1 MAIATGKLYSVK
13 ASTTLNV
20 GKTARLE
27 LKGSPLS
34 IIVYGSEELQDSVAN
49 MTACTEELT
58 ESSYYS
64 LDTLP
69 TYIAFIGTATRIN
82 IGGYD
87 LTLVGD
93 IS

>member
-1 MAIATGKLYSVK
+1 MALATGKLYSVK
-13 ASTTLNV
+13 ASTSQQI

-34 IIVYGSEELQDSVAN
+34 ITVYGSEDPQTSVAN
-49 MTACTEELT
+49 MTPCTDELT
-58 ESSYYS
+58 ESSYYT

-82 IGGYD
+82 ISGYD
-87 LTLVGD
+87 LTLIRD